1 MKRGLSRVWRV
12 ATHHLGLKIIALIL
26 ALILFLIAR
35 VETIREVD
43 IEIPVVVTAAPPG
56 KILVSELPGSIKLR
70 VRASIQ
76 ELTGALTNRT
86 PYTLELGR
94 YATSQTVILKPEDF
108 EEHLDGAVSVL
119 GISPGR
125 LTIEYDEEGTRE
137 VRVNVQIDRTPA
149 RHWKLEAPPMAS
161 PNAVTARGRLSI
173 LTALHSI
180 PTAPVDLSGIRS
192 ATSLEVKLE
201 PPSGVRVSP
210 DKVHLRVDV
219 VPEMSSRTI
228 RWVTPRVENCPEGYS
243 CSISPSSF
251 TVQVSGL
258 AEQVSVINEQTL
270 GEYVFVDV
278 ASAGFSGTTRES
290 RAMLKVR
297 VRPIKGVEFEFP
309 DGAFFSVGFAKI
321 D

>member
-1 MKRGLSRVWRV
+1 MKRSLSRLRRV
-12 ATHHLGLKIIALIL
+12 ATRNLGLKLIAVIL
-26 ALILFLIAR
+26 AMILFLIAR

-43 IEIPVVVTAAPPG
+43 IEIPVVVTAAPLG
-56 KILVSELPGSIKLR
+56 KILVSEVPGSVKLR

-76 ELTGALTNRT
+76 ELTGVLTNRA
-86 PYTLELGR
+86 PYTLDLGR
-94 YATSQTVILKPEDF
+94 YTISQTVILKPEDF
-108 EEHLDGAVSVL
+108 ESHLDGVVSVL

-137 VRVNVQIDRTPA
+137 VRVNVQIDRTPP
-149 RHWKLEAPPMAS
+149 RHWKLEGPPMAS
-161 PNAVTARGRLSI
+161 PGVVTVRGRLSI

-180 PTAPVDLSGIRS
+180 PTAPVDLSGVRS
-192 ATSLEVKLE
+192 GTSLEVKLE
-201 PPSGVRVSP
+201 PPAGVRVTP
-210 DKVHLRVDV
+210 DKIHLRVDV

-258 AEQVSVINEQTL
+258 AEQVSVLNEQTL
-270 GEYVFVDV
+270 AEYVFVDV
-278 ASAGFSGTTRES
+278 SSAGFPGMTRES
-290 RAMLKVR
+290 RAMLKAR

-309 DGAFFSVGFAKI
+309 DGAFFSVGLAKI